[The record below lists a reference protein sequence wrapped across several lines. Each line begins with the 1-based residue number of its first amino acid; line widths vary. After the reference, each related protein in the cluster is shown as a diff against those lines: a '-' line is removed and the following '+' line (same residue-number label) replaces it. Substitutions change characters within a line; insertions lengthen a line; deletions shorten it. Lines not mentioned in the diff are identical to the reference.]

1 MGTIQ
6 ELLILNES
14 GIALFH
20 HRFSEGKNRLDI
32 QLIAS
37 YFDLMCR
44 YAKSEMHASL
54 KSFTLE
60 NQVVFFFSHESG
72 LHLVFIC
79 NNERFDLDLLNTLA
93 DITIENFIVMFKKK
107 LENFNG
113 EISSFRQF
121 SEVIEDIVNTKIW
134 KLKRHKLL
142 QH

>member
-20 HRFSEGKNRLDI
+20 HRFSGDKNRLDI

-37 YFDLMCR
+37 YFDLICR
-44 YAKSEMHASL
+44 YVKNEMNASL

-60 NQVVFFFSHESG
+60 NQMVFFFSHESG

-79 NNERFDLDLLNTLA
+79 NNDRIDIDLLNLLA
-93 DITIENFIVMFKKK
+93 DITIENFIVLFKNK
-107 LENFNG
+107 LKNFNG
-113 EISSFRQF
+113 EISIFKSF
-121 SEVIEDIVNTKIW
+121 SEIVEDIIKAKMW
-134 KLKRHKLL
+134 RLKKHRLL